1 MAPRPP
7 PRGGEWGPR
16 LTQRPV
22 LLHPPALV
30 PEGLQPPRLVFG
42 LPGAEQV
49 HLVARAA
56 GQPEGVPEAWPA
68 GAVAAVFQVDQLHG
82 VRVGAA
88 AVVEH
93 VPAQQV
99 LLAEHQLVV
108 EQEEGALLALALP
121 CDAGQLPGVDQ
132 LRAALQEVLA
142 LGAGVQARPRSPKG
156 RSPPGAGGTG
166 GPWQEPSSGGQV
178 HGAHMWGRPPKAGQI
193 SLTASSG
200 GEFLIF

>member
-1 MAPRPP
+1 MVPQPP
-7 PRGGEWGPR
+7 PRGGERGPR

-22 LLHPPALV
+22 FLHPSALV
-30 PEGLQPPRLVFG
+30 PEGLQPPRLVLG

-49 HLVARAA
+49 HLVACWAD
-56 GQPEGVPEAWPA
+56 QPEGVPEARPA
-68 GAVAAVFQVDQLHG
+68 GSVAAVLQIHQLHG

-93 VPAQQV
+93 IPAQQV

-108 EQEEGALLALALP
+108 EQEEGALLALSLP
-121 CDAGQLPGVDQ
+121 RDAGQLPGVDQ

-142 LGAGVQARPRSPKG
+142 LGAGMQACLRSPEG

-166 GPWQEPSSGGQV
+166 GPGMNPLQAARYMGPTC
-178 HGAHMWGRPPKAGQI
+178 GAGPQRPVRPR
-193 SLTASSG
+193 
-200 GEFLIF
+200 